1 MGSRENN
8 KEVLKGRYRGI
19 EVWGV
24 AQRRGCLRGIL
35 LLHAE
40 ILVSKTLLTSRQ
52 PSRCLRTVLTPD

>member
-1 MGSRENN
+1 VGSRENN
-8 KEVLKGRYRGI
+8 KEVSKGKYRCI

-40 ILVSKTLLTSRQ
+40 ILVSPNSTNNEAA
-52 PSRCLRTVLTPD
+52 